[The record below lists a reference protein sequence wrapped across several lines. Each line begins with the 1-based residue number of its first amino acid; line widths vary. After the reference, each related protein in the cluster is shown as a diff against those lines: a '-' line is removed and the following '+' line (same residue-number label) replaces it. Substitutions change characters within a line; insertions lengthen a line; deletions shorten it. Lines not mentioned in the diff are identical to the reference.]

1 MRNAVDCGETQ
12 EYLQEF
18 MDASLAPD
26 KEGRIRDHLE
36 SCPACRAELKIQR
49 EVRRRVA
56 AEVPRREAPTDLTR
70 RMQEILTPG
79 PEAVRQILP
88 RPVLRWG
95 LAVVTLVLLSLISL
109 ALLERAGEERLP
121 PLVIEAVNEHRSFAM
136 RASPGQIP
144 TADQAQVAT
153 WLEGKVGFRVDPP
166 SGESGGLRFMGGD
179 VTFFLE
185 RKVACLLYSKGER
198 LVSLLIL
205 PDRGADV
212 PLRSFRR
219 LNGNE
224 IYVTSQAGYGVV
236 LWRKGNLLYA
246 AVSELP
252 PEELLG
258 IAREMAQI

>member
-1 MRNAVDCGETQ
+1 MRNGVSCEETQ

-26 KEGRIRDHLE
+26 MEGRIRVHLE
-36 SCPACRAELKIQR
+36 SCPACTTELKIQR

-56 AEVPRREAPTDLTR
+56 VEVPRREAPTDLTR
-70 RMQEILTPG
+70 RVQEMLTPG
-79 PEAVRQILP
+79 PEDVRQVLP

-95 LAVVTLVLLSLISL
+95 LAVVTLVLLTLIPL
-109 ALLERAGEERLP
+109 ALLERGGEERVP
-121 PLVIEAVNEHRSFAM
+121 PLVIEAINEHRSFAM
-136 RASPGQIP
+136 RTSPGQIP
-144 TADQAQVAT
+144 TADRAQVAT

-185 RKVACLLYSKGER
+185 RKVACLLYGKGEK
-198 LVSLLIL
+198 LVSLFVL
-205 PDRGADV
+205 PDSGADV
-212 PLRSFRR
+212 SQRSFRQ
-219 LNGNE
+219 LNGGE
-224 IYVTSQAGYGVV
+224 VYVTSRAGYGVV

-246 AVSELP
+246 AVSEVP

-258 IAREMAQI
+258 IAREMT